1 MAIAGSVRGVGC
13 AGRRLLESRKMKDSG
28 HWSAFVALPA
38 ARTMANMALGIRE
51 NWTVIIVLDFFK
63 PLREHWFRTRLP
75 PK

>member
-1 MAIAGSVRGVGC
+1 
-13 AGRRLLESRKMKDSG
+13 
-28 HWSAFVALPA
+28 
-38 ARTMANMALGIRE
+38 MALGIRE

>member
-1 MAIAGSVRGVGC
+1 
-13 AGRRLLESRKMKDSG
+13 MKDSG
-28 HWSAFVALPA
+28 HWSALVALLR

-51 NWTVIIVLDFFK
+51 NWAVIIVLDFFK

>member
-1 MAIAGSVRGVGC
+1 
-13 AGRRLLESRKMKDSG
+13 L
-28 HWSAFVALPA
+28 VALLR

-51 NWTVIIVLDFFK
+51 NWAVIIVLDFFK